1 MSEPKKNEAQA
12 LADEELENVSGGL
25 QQQKKEEKEM
35 LEWFG
40 IDHYFDPCF
49 FGQELAEEAIED
61 VWRFVKDEPWK
72 YNQ

>member
-35 LEWFG
+35 IMKE
-40 IDHYFDPCF
+40 
-49 FGQELAEEAIED
+49 
-61 VWRFVKDEPWK
+61 
-72 YNQ
+72 